1 MWFKEVGQ
9 INSIEMLKTFNCGI
23 GLILATKVKNSK
35 EVLNFFK
42 NMNVKSYIL
51 GKVHKNPKTKKK
63 ILIKNFGQWDL
74 T

>member
-1 MWFKEVGQ
+1 MVKKSWKIKSV
-9 INSIEMLKTFNCGI
+9 EMLKTFNCGI

-42 NMNVKSYIL
+42 NINVKSYIL
-51 GKVHKNPKTKKK
+51 GRVFKNPKTQKK